1 MKAVVGIDI
10 GTTNTKAVVY
20 TTQGEVIVSSN
31 ASYTHVSAKPG
42 YDEIEPSLILSAVVD
57 VLKKA
62 LSLSKSKAE
71 ICGISFS
78 CAMHSLMAVEA
89 NGFPLTNI
97 MTWADLRSAREA
109 AKIKNTEA
117 GNKIY
122 ELTGT
127 PIHAMSPLC
136 KILWLKNNEPNIFSS
151 SHKFIGIKEYVW
163 YQFFGKYLIDYSLA
177 SATGLFNIYEFEWCK
192 ESLKALGISTDKLS
206 TPVEPAHIE
215 KVLSIKYK
223 KEFGLNDD
231 VPFIIGGSDGC
242 LANLGSN
249 AIHHGDTSLTIGT
262 SGALRMA
269 SAKPKH
275 DPKQRIFNYILTKD
289 LYISGGGMNN
299 GGAVV
304 EWYIKN
310 FLAQAS
316 VNGNDVKRSL
326 EMIID
331 VPPGA
336 DGLIFLPYL
345 FGERAPI
352 WDADARAVFF
362 GINPRHTEKFFL
374 RSVIE
379 GISFALYQIGI
390 SLEETIGSI
399 KTIYASGGFIQT
411 PSWVQIIADVF
422 NKEVIVSN
430 VADASAIGAAI
441 IGFQAVG
448 LIGNLDEMTRFISEQ
463 QKFIPDE
470 NNNKIYM
477 KNFLKFSS
485 LYDKL
490 KSEF

>member
-1 MKAVVGIDI
+1 MQAVIGIDI
-10 GTTNTKAVVY
+10 GTTNTKAIVF
-20 TTQGEVIVSSN
+20 TKQGEVIVSAN
-31 ASYTHVSAKPG
+31 ASYPHVLAQPG
-42 YDEIEPSLILSAVVD
+42 YDEIEPSLILNAVAD
-57 VLKKA
+57 VLKKV

-78 CAMHSLMAVEA
+78 CAMHSLMAIDA
-89 NGFPLTNI
+89 DGFPLTNI
-97 MTWADLRSAREA
+97 ITWADLRSANEA
-109 AKIKNTEA
+109 AEIKNTET

-136 KILWLKNNEPNIFSS
+136 KILWLKNKEPDIFSNA
-151 SHKFIGIKEYVW
+151 HKFIGIKEYLW

-177 SATGLFNIYEFEWCK
+177 SATGLFNIYAFEWCK
-192 ESLKALGISTDKLS
+192 ESLNILGISSNRLS
-206 TPVEPAHIE
+206 EPVDTTHIE
-215 KVLSIKYK
+215 TVLAKKYK
-223 KEFGLNDD
+223 DAFGLNDD

-289 LYISGGGMNN
+289 LYVSGGGMNN

-310 FLAQAS
+310 FLAQPS
-316 VNGNDVKRSL
+316 INGNDFKRSL
-326 EMIID
+326 EMID
-331 VPPGA
+331 EVPSGA

-362 GINPRHTEKFFL
+362 GINSMHTEKHFM

-390 SLEETIGSI
+390 SLEETIGPI
-399 KTIYASGGFIQT
+399 KTIYASGGFIQSS
-411 PSWVQIIADVF
+411 SWLQIIADVF

-430 VADASAIGAAI
+430 VADGSAIGSSI
-441 IGFQAVG
+441 IGFRAVG
-448 LIGNLDEMTRFISEQ
+448 LIRNLDEMTRFIFDQ
-463 QKFIPDE
+463 QKYIPDE
-470 NNNKIYM
+470 HNNKIYM
-477 KNFLKFSS
+477 RNFLKFSS

>member
-1 MKAVVGIDI
+1 MQAIIGIDI
-10 GTTNTKAVVY
+10 GTTNTKAIVF
-20 TTQGEVIVSSN
+20 TKQGEVLASAN
-31 ASYTHVSAKPG
+31 ATYPHVSAKPG
-42 YDEIEPSLILSAVVD
+42 YDEIEPSLILNAVVD

-78 CAMHSLMAVEA
+78 CAMHSLMAVDA
-89 NGFPLTNI
+89 NGLPLTNI
-97 MTWADLRSAREA
+97 ITWADLRSAVEA
-109 AKIKNTEA
+109 ARVKNTDT

-136 KILWLKNNEPNIFSS
+136 KILWLKNNDPDIFCSA
-151 SHKFIGIKEYVW
+151 HKFIGIKEYLW
-163 YQFFGKYLIDYSLA
+163 HQFFGKYLIDYSLA
-177 SATGLFNIYEFEWCK
+177 SATGIFNIYEFEWCE
-192 ESLKALGISTDKLS
+192 ESLELIGISNDKLS
-206 TPVEPAHIE
+206 IPVEPIHSE
-215 KVLSIKYK
+215 TVLAKKYK
-223 KEFGLNDD
+223 DAFGLNDNL
-231 VPFIIGGSDGC
+231 PFIIGGSDGC

-249 AIHHGDTSLTIGT
+249 AIHQGDTSLTIGT
-262 SGALRMA
+262 SGAVRMA
-269 SAKPKH
+269 SGKPNH
-275 DPKQRIFNYILTKD
+275 DQQQRIFNYVLTKD
-289 LYISGGGMNN
+289 LFISGGGMNN

-304 EWYIKN
+304 QWYIKN
-310 FLAQAS
+310 FLAQS
-316 VNGNDVKRSL
+316 SKGGNDFTRSL
-326 EMIID
+326 ELID
-331 VPPGA
+331 EVPPGS

-362 GINPRHTEKFFL
+362 GIHTMHNEKHFM

-390 SLEETIGSI
+390 SLEETIGPVKI
-399 KTIYASGGFIQT
+399 IYASGGFIQS

-441 IGFQAVG
+441 IGFKAVG
-448 LIGNLDEMTRFISEQ
+448 LIDKLDEITPFITGQ
-463 QKFIPDE
+463 HKFIPDE

-477 KNFLKFSS
+477 RSFSKFLS